1 MASFVSIDMSEKF
14 PAHIAVEGPIGV
26 GKTTLAR
33 RLADDFGAELLLEQP
48 EENPFLERFY
58 EDPRSA
64 ALPTQLSF
72 LMGRVRQMQAL
83 RQSDLFA
90 PVRVADFMIEKDR
103 LFAEATLD
111 SDELALYEQ
120 VYGHL
125 TIDAPRPELVVYL
138 QAPVEVLLKRIARR
152 DRSYERGIESVYLE
166 RLCERYAHFFHHYD
180 ETPLLIVNASEID
193 IVSNERD
200 YQALVREIRDVPT
213 GRRYFN
219 PLPFSM

>member
-1 MASFVSIDMSEKF
+1 MSEML

-26 GKTTLAR
+26 GKTTLVR
-33 RLADDFGAELLLEQP
+33 RLAEDFGAELLLEQP

-58 EDPRSA
+58 EDPKRA

-72 LMGRVRQMQAL
+72 LMGRVRQMEAL
-83 RQSDLFA
+83 RQSDLFS

-103 LFAEATLD
+103 LFAEATLEA
-111 SDELALYEQ
+111 DELALYEQ
-120 VYGHL
+120 VYAHL

-152 DRSYERGIESVYLE
+152 DRDYERGIDPAYLG

-180 ETPLLIVNASEID
+180 EAPLLIVNASEID

-200 YQALVREIRDVPT
+200 YEALVREIRAAAPV

>member
-1 MASFVSIDMSEKF
+1 MSETL

-33 RLADDFGAELLLEQP
+33 RLAEDIGAQLLLEQP

-58 EDPRSA
+58 EDPRRA

-90 PVRVADFMIEKDR
+90 PLRVADFMIEKDR
-103 LFAEATLD
+103 LFAQATLQG
-111 SDELALYEQ
+111 DELALYEQ
-120 VYGHL
+120 VYSHL
-125 TIDAPRPELVVYL
+125 TIDAPCPDLVVYL
-138 QAPVEVLLKRIARR
+138 QAPVDVLLTRIARR
-152 DRSYERGIESVYLE
+152 DRSYERSIEPRYLE
-166 RLCERYAHFFHHYD
+166 RLCERYADFLYHYD
-180 ETPLLIVNASEID
+180 AAPVLIVNASEID

-200 YQALVREIRDVPT
+200 YQALLREIRDAPPK

>member
-1 MASFVSIDMSEKF
+1 MSGPLCCIETL
-14 PAHIAVEGPIGV
+14 PSHIAVEGPIGV

-48 EENPFLERFY
+48 EKNPFLERFY
-58 EDPRSA
+58 EDPARA

-72 LMGRVRQMQAL
+72 LMGRVRQMQTL

-138 QAPVEVLLKRIARR
+138 QAPVDVLLKRIARR
-152 DRSYERGIESVYLE
+152 DRSYERDIEVVYLE
-166 RLCERYAHFFHHYD
+166 RLCERYADFFHHYD
-180 ETPLLIVNASEID
+180 EAPLLIVNASEID

-200 YQALVREIRDVPT
+200 YQALVQEIRHVPT

>member
-1 MASFVSIDMSEKF
+1 MSEISLS
-14 PAHIAVEGPIGV
+14 HIAVEGPIGV

-33 RLADDFGAELLLEQP
+33 RLAEDFGAELLLEQP

-58 EDPRSA
+58 ADPRAA

-83 RQSDLFA
+83 RQNDLFA
-90 PVRVADFMIEKDR
+90 SMRVADFMIEKDR
-103 LFAEATLD
+103 LFAEATLEP
-111 SDELALYEQ
+111 DELALYEQ
-120 VYGHL
+120 VYANL
-125 TIDAPRPELVVYL
+125 TIDAPCPDLVVYL
-138 QAPVEVLLKRIARR
+138 QAPADVLRRRIARR
-152 DRSYERGIESVYLE
+152 DRHYERSIDPVYLE
-166 RLCERYAHFFHHYD
+166 RLGERYANFFHHYD
-180 ETPLLIVNASEID
+180 AAPLLIVNASEID

-200 YQALVREIRDVPT
+200 YQALVREIRAMPK